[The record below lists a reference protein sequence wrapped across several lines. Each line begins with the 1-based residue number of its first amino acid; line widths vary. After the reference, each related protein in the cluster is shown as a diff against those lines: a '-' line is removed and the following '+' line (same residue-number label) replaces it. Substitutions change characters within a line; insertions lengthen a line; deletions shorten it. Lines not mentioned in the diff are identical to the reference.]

1 MATYTVIQ
9 DIEAEDKL
17 LGPLTLKQF
26 IFASITV
33 LTGYLSFWSL
43 TSGLPFLLILFLPP
57 TLFFGALA
65 FPWSKDQPTE
75 IWMLAKIRFYFRPR
89 KRIWDQAGIKELVTI
104 TVPKTEEKH
113 YTDGLSNR
121 EVKSRLKTL
130 ADTIDSRGWA
140 VKNNVANFVV
150 QPAYAQAQAGS
161 DRLVQPSPRPQQNP
175 TYDQHADD
183 DMLDLTGNP
192 EAQRLGQMIQESST
206 KQHDELIEKINLARQ
221 RTNPDS
227 TPQNTAP
234 ASTNQTPQEQNDY
247 WFMREP
253 QAPTKPGTA
262 TFSASPIV
270 TPGQAPAG
278 KKSETRTLTP
288 EEQAT
293 LERIHQQKSRP
304 DPMNSHLKTIL
315 PLSQQQQKE
324 QQQSPPTKVS
334 QNTTPEAKTEHT
346 DKEPQKPK
354 PDILE
359 FARNDD
365 LSVETIAR
373 QAEKVRK
380 KSDNEVEVSLH

>member
-43 TSGLPFLLILFLPP
+43 TSGLPFLLVLFLPP

-75 IWMLAKIRFYFRPR
+75 VWMLAKIRFYFRPR

-104 TVPKTEEKH
+104 TAPKIEEKH

-140 VKNNVANFVV
+140 VKNDAANFVV
-150 QPAYAQAQAGS
+150 QPAYAQGQS
-161 DRLVQPSPRPQQNP
+161 DRLIQPAAQPQQNI
-175 TYDQHADD
+175 TYDTSVED
-183 DMLDLTGNP
+183 DMLDISHNP
-192 EAQRLGQMIQESST
+192 ESQRLGQMIQESST
-206 KQHDELIEKINLARQ
+206 KQHDELIEKINLARSHTGGSGAPGPAQ
-221 RTNPDS
+221 QPTMSAPNTDS
-227 TPQNTAP
+227 R
-234 ASTNQTPQEQNDY
+234 NDY

-270 TPGQAPAG
+270 SPGQAPAS
-278 KKSETRTLTP
+278 KKTETKTLTP

-293 LERIHQQKSRP
+293 LEKIHQQKSRP

-315 PLSQQQQKE
+315 PLSQQQQEE
-324 QQQSPPTKVS
+324 QKQDTTTEKP
-334 QNTTPEAKTEHT
+334 QNITDTEKAERT
-346 DKEPQKPK
+346 DQAPQKAK